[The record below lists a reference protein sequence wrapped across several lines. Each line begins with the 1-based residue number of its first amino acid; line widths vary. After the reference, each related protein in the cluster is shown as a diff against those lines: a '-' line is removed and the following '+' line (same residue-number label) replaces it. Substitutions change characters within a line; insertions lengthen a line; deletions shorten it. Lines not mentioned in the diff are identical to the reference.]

1 MSLYIPEGTPPIV
14 SGSMAQIQ
22 RLLPHPGEV
31 VVREG
36 SRVESEDVVA
46 RAYLPA
52 PTQVINVAQAL
63 AIPPS
68 QVERAMLCR
77 AGESVEKHEIIAQV
91 GPFGGRRCLAP
102 TGGVIG
108 ALDSETGYITLSP
121 DPIEH
126 TLFANVRGV
135 VMHVYPHRGVIIETP
150 ADLIYGAFG
159 IGEERSGV
167 LQLIA
172 TDPDEVITHDMISAR
187 NAYAILIGGGSIT
200 AAALKRAVKA
210 QVRGIVVGGI
220 DEQEFRAF
228 VGWATRSS
236 WKLEGTSW
244 QFPSPHRLPDLG
256 LTLLVTEGFGVH
268 PMSTPIFDLLSSRNQ
283 QEALIEGSTILRKEL
298 SRPRLVV
305 AISRGDQEDDE
316 LPKPQIQ
323 PGSTVRLLDA
333 AHLGAVA
340 TVRRVFSTPIRIT
353 TGIRTPAVEVVTE
366 AMAGFD
372 TSQAG
377 QIGRANQANQA
388 NQSLLL
394 PQSAVEVLS

>member
-1 MSLYIPEGTPPIV
+1 
-14 SGSMAQIQ
+14 
-22 RLLPHPGEV
+22 
-31 VVREG
+31 
-36 SRVESEDVVA
+36 
-46 RAYLPA
+46 
-52 PTQVINVAQAL
+52 
-63 AIPPS
+63 
-68 QVERAMLCR
+68 
-77 AGESVEKHEIIAQV
+77 
-91 GPFGGRRCLAP
+91 
-102 TGGVIG
+102 
-108 ALDSETGYITLSP
+108 
-121 DPIEH
+121 
-126 TLFANVRGV
+126 
-135 VMHVYPHRGVIIETP
+135 
-150 ADLIYGAFG
+150 
-159 IGEERSGV
+159 
-167 LQLIA
+167 
-172 TDPDEVITHDMISAR
+172 MISAR